1 MSFERHRGDLM
12 AHPTCRHQLFAHK
25 PVRDLRAISGKDV
38 KIYSWSSAQLAAL
51 YYLFGP
57 EHLGGRGN
65 MRLKIE
71 EEAARSGKPLSEVTL
86 QVCVSHCSRCVDD
99 PTD

>member
-1 MSFERHRGDLM
+1 M

-71 EEAARSGKPLSEVTL
+71 EEAARSGKPLPEVTL
-86 QVCVSHCSRCVDD
+86 QVCVSPYSRCVDD
-99 PTD
+99 TTN